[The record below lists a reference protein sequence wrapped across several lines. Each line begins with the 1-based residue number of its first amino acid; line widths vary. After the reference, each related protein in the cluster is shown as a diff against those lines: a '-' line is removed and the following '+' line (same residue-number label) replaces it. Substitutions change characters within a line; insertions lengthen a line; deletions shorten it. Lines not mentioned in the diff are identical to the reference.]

1 MMKALAAHVGLCLAL
16 VLAGAASA
24 QIPVLPEEPY
34 PDQALVERAE
44 ARGSKAASA
53 PCEAELKA
61 RHGVGPACTRYH
73 AAVLDALQR
82 EHRRFAWCNVR
93 MSETTGV
100 PVPKACFA
108 TENGMRIPEVI
119 GLERRWSRPRAGS
132 CFRRPD
138 GEIFELEATS
148 TASGRGRRGAQA
160 RVSTVWPGS
169 VAAPP
174 LAATITSAGR
184 TMRPISS

>member
-1 MMKALAAHVGLCLAL
+1 MKRLCLAAGL
-16 VLAGAASA
+16 VLILAGIARA

-34 PDQALVERAE
+34 PAQALVERAE
-44 ARGSKAASA
+44 AKAKAASG

-61 RHGVGPACTRYH
+61 RHAVGPACARYH

-108 TENGMRIPEVI
+108 TEDGMRIPAVV
-119 GLERRWSRPRAGS
+119 GLERK
-132 CFRRPD
+132 
-138 GEIFELEATS
+138 
-148 TASGRGRRGAQA
+148 
-160 RVSTVWPGS
+160 VSPKTWKAFDDQMAKYS
-169 VAAPP
+169 N
-174 LAATITSAGR
+174 
-184 TMRPISS
+184 

>member
-1 MMKALAAHVGLCLAL
+1 MKRLCLAAGL
-16 VLAGAASA
+16 VFALAGAASA
-24 QIPVLPEEPY
+24 QIPRLPEEPY

-44 ARGSKAASA
+44 AKAKAASA

-61 RHGVGPACTRYH
+61 KHAVGAACTRYH

-82 EHRRFAWCNVR
+82 ERRRFAWCNVR

-119 GLERRWSRPRAGS
+119 GLERKLSPKSWKA
-132 CFRRPD
+132 FD
-138 GEIFELEATS
+138 D
-148 TASGRGRRGAQA
+148 QMA
-160 RVSTVWPGS
+160 RYSN
-169 VAAPP
+169 
-174 LAATITSAGR
+174 
-184 TMRPISS
+184 